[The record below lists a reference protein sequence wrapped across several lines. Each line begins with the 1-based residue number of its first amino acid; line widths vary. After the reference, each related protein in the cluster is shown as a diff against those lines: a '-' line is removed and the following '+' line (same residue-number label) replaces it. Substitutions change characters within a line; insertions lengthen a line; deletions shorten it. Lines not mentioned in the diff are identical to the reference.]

1 MNNVLSPSIH
11 LHRSIKQGF
20 PLPPYLYLLV
30 ANDIGYLLVVVHCQ
44 VQLQGISLPEGE
56 KMVNNQ
62 FVDGHLLSIFV
73 EQD

>member
-11 LHRSIKQGF
+11 LHRSIRQGF

-30 ANDIGYLLVVVHCQ
+30 ANDIAYLLEVVHCQ
-44 VQLQGISLPEGE
+44 VQLQGISLPEGKE
-56 KMVNNQ
+56 MVNNH
-62 FVDGHLLSIFV
+62 FVDNHLLSIFV